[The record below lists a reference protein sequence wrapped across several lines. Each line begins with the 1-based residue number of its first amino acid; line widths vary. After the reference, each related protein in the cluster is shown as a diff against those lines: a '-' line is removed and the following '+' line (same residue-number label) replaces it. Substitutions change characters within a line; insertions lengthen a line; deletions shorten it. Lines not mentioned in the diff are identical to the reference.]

1 MTDQEP
7 LVFVVEGM
15 DCPDCAAKLEQ
26 GVASLPGVAEAHL
39 SYTLARLEVT
49 PAGSDP
55 TIAIQRLAS
64 GMNYRVT
71 PAGQSNGATAGDA
84 GLGSWLWQRR
94 RDLLTVICA
103 LLIGGAVL
111 AGLAGAPEM
120 VSTLLYGLAIAAGG
134 FYVARGGLA
143 TLRATRS
150 PDMNLLMTIAVVGAA
165 LIGAWEEGAAVVFLF
180 SLGNALES
188 YTMDRARGAIRKLMT
203 LSPRVATRLA
213 PCVDCQ
219 EHLGQSLPLGDSA
232 VYEGG
237 PCPWCDVHREQVPV
251 DSLAVGDQILVRPGE
266 RLPMDGLVLSGQS
279 AVDQSPIT
287 GESVPVEKAA
297 GADVFAGSIN
307 GYGALTLRVT
317 HLAAD
322 NTLSRIIRMVEEAQA
337 QKAPSQR
344 FVDVFARYYTP
355 AVMVFAAL
363 VAVVPPLLG
372 LGGVDVWVYRALVLL
387 VIACPCAL
395 VISTPVT
402 IVSALAN
409 AARNGVLI
417 KGGAYLEAAGGL
429 GAIAFD
435 KTGTLTRG
443 RPVVTDVV
451 ALTDGHAGAAAAQAD
466 VLRLAAAVESHSEHP
481 LARAVITE
489 AEARG
494 VAFPSATDF
503 VALPGQGAQAMVEGR
518 QVSIGSHVLFDSWRN
533 HGGAVC
539 DRVAALEAEG
549 KTVMIVGDAQG
560 AWGLIAVADTL
571 RSESADAVR
580 ALKAAGVAHTVMLT
594 GDSPAVARAIGRAV
608 GVDEVRA
615 GLLPQDKVAAV
626 DELLARY
633 GTVGMVGDG
642 VNDAPALARATVGIA
657 MGAAG
662 TDVALETAD
671 IALMS
676 DDLSRLPY
684 AIGLSRQARRVI
696 QQNIGLSLAIK
707 AVFLAL
713 ALPGLATLWM
723 AVFAD
728 MGASLIVTLNGMRLL
743 RYRSP
748 RGDG

>member
-1 MTDQEP
+1 MTDQKP

-15 DCPDCAAKLEQ
+15 DCPDCALKLER
-26 GVASLPGVAEAHL
+26 GVATLPGVAEAHL

-49 PAGSDP
+49 PAPGSDP
-55 TIAIQRLAS
+55 TAAIQRLAG
-64 GMNYRVT
+64 GMSYRVT
-71 PAGQSNGATAGDA
+71 PAGQPGGAQAADP
-84 GLGSWLWQRR
+84 GLGARLWQRR
-94 RDLLTVICA
+94 RDLLTLA
-103 LLIGGAVL
+103 AGLLIAAAVL
-111 AGLAGAPEM
+111 AGLAGSPEV
-120 VSTLLYGLAIAAGG
+120 VSTMLYGLAIAAGG
-134 FYVARGGLA
+134 VYVARAGL
-143 TLRATRS
+143 TSLRATRS
-150 PDMNLLMTIAVVGAA
+150 PDMNLLMTVAVIGAA
-165 LIGAWEEGAAVVFLF
+165 LIGEWGEAAAVVFLF
-180 SLGNALES
+180 SLGNTLES
-188 YTMDRARGAIRKLMT
+188 YTMDRARGAIRKLIA

-213 PCVDCQ
+213 PCLDCQ
-219 EHLGQSLPLGDSA
+219 EHLGQPLPMGDTA
-232 VYEGG
+232 VYQGG
-237 PCPWCDVHREQVPV
+237 PCPWCDVYQEQVPV
-251 DSLAVGDQILVRPGE
+251 DLLAPGDQILVRPGE
-266 RLPMDGLVLSGQS
+266 RVPMDGKVLAGRS

-287 GESVPVEKAA
+287 GESMPVDKEA
-297 GADVFAGSIN
+297 GAAVFAGTIN
-307 GYGALTLRVT
+307 GHGALTLRVT
-317 HLAAD
+317 RLAAD
-322 NTLSRIIRMVEEAQA
+322 NTLSRIVRMVEEAQD

-355 AVMVFAAL
+355 AVMALAAL

-372 LGGVDVWVYRALVLL
+372 WGSLDVWIYRALVLL
-387 VIACPCAL
+387 VISCPCAL
-395 VISTPVT
+395 VISTPVS
-402 IVSALAN
+402 IVSAVAN
-409 AARNGVLI
+409 AAHAGVLI
-417 KGGAYLEAAGGL
+417 KGGAYLEAAGSL
-429 GAIAFD
+429 RAIAFD

-443 RPVVTDVV
+443 KPVVTDVV
-451 ALTDGHAGAAAAQAD
+451 ALADGHAGAEAAQAE
-466 VLRLAAAVESHSEHP
+466 VLRLAAAVESNSEHP
-481 LARAVITE
+481 LARAVV
-489 AEARG
+489 AEAASRG
-494 VAFPSATDF
+494 VALQSATEF
-503 VALPGQGAQAMVEGR
+503 VALPGQGAQATVEGR
-518 QVSIGSHVLFDSWRN
+518 QVSVGSHVLFDSWRN

-539 DRVAALEAEG
+539 DRVEALEAEG
-549 KTVMIVGDAQG
+549 KTVMIVGDAQS

-571 RSESADAVR
+571 RPESAAAVR

-594 GDSPAVARAIGRAV
+594 GDSPAVARAVGSAV

-626 DELLARY
+626 EELLARH
-633 GTVGMVGDG
+633 GSVGMVGDG

-743 RYRSP
+743 AYRG
-748 RGDG
+748 RR